1 MDGRSKAAQH
11 FHSPL
16 SKNFLLLL
24 ATSHVWQ
31 VVSRNTTQAL
41 EARPFCLLAR
51 YIFVH
56 IVYNK
61 NNCLMNKELH
71 SLFLLFFPLSLHLHQ
86 NKVCLQCQAL
96 LVGMQMQSNLNCV
109 FLILQT
115 QDTILFCALVHL
127 ISTKPNRL
135 IQEFGNYCPLL
146 LLYWC
151 IQFHIIG
158 SSVSDFKTGTERE
171 LRLQRHSRQ
180 YFLHQSLASPT
191 DIYLLPIC

>member
-1 MDGRSKAAQH
+1 MDGRSKAAQR

-16 SKNFLLLL
+16 SKNFPLLL

-86 NKVCLQCQAL
+86 NKVCLHCQAL
-96 LVGMQMQSNLNCV
+96 LVRMQSNLNCV
-109 FLILQT
+109 FLILHR
-115 QDTILFCALVHL
+115 DKILFHSVL
-127 ISTKPNRL
+127 
-135 IQEFGNYCPLL
+135 
-146 LLYWC
+146 WC
-151 IQFHIIG
+151 TWYLQNPI
-158 SSVSDFKTGTERE
+158 DFNPGVWK
-171 LRLQRHSRQ
+171 
-180 YFLHQSLASPT
+180 
-191 DIYLLPIC
+191 LLPSPLALLMHPIPHNWE

>member
-1 MDGRSKAAQH
+1 MDGRSKAAQR

-86 NKVCLQCQAL
+86 NKVCLQCQTL

-109 FLILQT
+109 FLILHR
-115 QDTILFCALVHL
+115 DKILFYSVL
-127 ISTKPNRL
+127 
-135 IQEFGNYCPLL
+135 
-146 LLYWC
+146 WC
-151 IQFHIIG
+151 
-158 SSVSDFKTGTERE
+158 T
-171 LRLQRHSRQ
+171 
-180 YFLHQSLASPT
+180 
-191 DIYLLPIC
+191 

>member
-16 SKNFLLLL
+16 SKNFPLLL

-71 SLFLLFFPLSLHLHQ
+71 SLLSSFFSFPSHSPSPSKQSLFT
-86 NKVCLQCQAL
+86 
-96 LVGMQMQSNLNCV
+96 MSNIIGGEANAIKSELCFSN
-109 FLILQT
+109 FTQR

-127 ISTKPNRL
+127 LSTKPNRL
-135 IQEFGNYCPLL
+135 IQEFGNYCPPPPLALL
-146 LLYWC
+146 M
-151 IQFHIIG
+151 H
-158 SSVSDFKTGTERE
+158 
-171 LRLQRHSRQ
+171 
-180 YFLHQSLASPT
+180 
-191 DIYLLPIC
+191 PIPHNWE

>member
-1 MDGRSKAAQH
+1 MEPFCSLYRIIHNIKCNM
-11 FHSPL
+11 L
-16 SKNFLLLL
+16 SKSSKWELCFIYYIVKFTISRFVISRFVISRFEC
-24 ATSHVWQ
+24 TSHVWQ

-109 FLILQT
+109 FLILQR
-115 QDTILFCALVHL
+115 QDTYFILCSGA
-127 ISTKPNRL
+127 P
-135 IQEFGNYCPLL
+135 
-146 LLYWC
+146 
-151 IQFHIIG
+151 
-158 SSVSDFKTGTERE
+158 
-171 LRLQRHSRQ
+171 
-180 YFLHQSLASPT
+180 
-191 DIYLLPIC
+191 DIYKTQ

>member
-16 SKNFLLLL
+16 SKNFPLLL

-61 NNCLMNKELH
+61 NNCLMNKELLH
-71 SLFLLFFPLSLHLHQ
+71 SLLLPSFLSPLTLPLHQ
-86 NKVCLQCQAL
+86 NKVCLQCQTL
-96 LVGMQMQSNLNCV
+96 LVGRQMQSNLNCV
-109 FLILQT
+109 FLILHR
-115 QDTILFCALVHL
+115 DKILFYSVL
-127 ISTKPNRL
+127 
-135 IQEFGNYCPLL
+135 
-146 LLYWC
+146 WC
-151 IQFHIIG
+151 
-158 SSVSDFKTGTERE
+158 TCY
-171 LRLQRHSRQ
+171 LQN
-180 YFLHQSLASPT
+180 
-191 DIYLLPIC
+191 PID

>member
-1 MDGRSKAAQH
+1 MWCTIVDGRSKAASI
-11 FHSPL
+11 HSPL
-16 SKNFLLLL
+16 SKNFPLLL

-41 EARPFCLLAR
+41 EARPFCLLAQ

-86 NKVCLQCQAL
+86 NKVCLHCQAL
-96 LVGMQMQSNLNCV
+96 LVRMQSNLNCV

-127 ISTKPNRL
+127 LSTKPNRL
-135 IQEFGNYCPLL
+135 IQEFGNYCPPPPLALL
-146 LLYWC
+146 M
-151 IQFHIIG
+151 H
-158 SSVSDFKTGTERE
+158 
-171 LRLQRHSRQ
+171 
-180 YFLHQSLASPT
+180 
-191 DIYLLPIC
+191 PIPHNWE